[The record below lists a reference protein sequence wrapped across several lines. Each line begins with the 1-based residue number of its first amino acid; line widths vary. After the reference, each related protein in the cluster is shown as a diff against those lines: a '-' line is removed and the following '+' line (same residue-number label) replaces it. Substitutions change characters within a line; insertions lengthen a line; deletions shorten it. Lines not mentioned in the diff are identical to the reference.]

1 MNTNRPKTF
10 LAALVAM
17 VLATTVVGCSAA
29 TDNGRPISPERI
41 FTAPEPVSAPV
52 PTVETHPS
60 TTPEA
65 ETAERQ
71 LAGAITGDREAALFF
86 IEQNGGCQ
94 EANIERCI
102 ADMLMF
108 IAPESPAIEPALQR
122 AAELADLQLAE
133 FYAGVA
139 KAEAEKEQELAE
151 FYAGVAKAEAEEK
164 EQELAE
170 FYAGVAKA
178 EAEKKEQE
186 LAEFYA
192 GVAKAEA
199 DEEARAVREAIR
211 FADDLLRATCGGNGG
226 KYIYWI
232 NPPRAEITVCY
243 SSVRNGGSGGR
254 TGAVCNDGTSSS
266 ATGSGACSWHGGVW
280 YWTY

>member
-1 MNTNRPKTF
+1 MNTNRPKTL

-17 VLATTVVGCSAA
+17 VMATAVVGCSAA
-29 TDNGRPISPERI
+29 TDNGRPISPERT

-60 TTPEA
+60 TTSEV

-71 LAGAITGDREAALFF
+71 LARAITGDREAALFF

-122 AAELADLQLAE
+122 AAELANLQ
-133 FYAGVA
+133 
-139 KAEAEKEQELAE
+139 LAE

-164 EQELAE
+164 EQELA
-170 FYAGVAKA
+170 A
-178 EAEKKEQE
+178 
-186 LAEFYA
+186 FYA

-243 SSVRNGGSGGR
+243 SSVRTGGSGGR
-254 TGAVCNDGTSSS
+254 TGAVCKDGTSSS
-266 ATGSGACSWHGGVW
+266 ATGSGACSWHGGVL

>member
-1 MNTNRPKTF
+1 MNTNRPKTL

-17 VLATTVVGCSAA
+17 VMATAVVGCSAA
-29 TDNGRPISPERI
+29 TDNGRPISPERT

-60 TTPEA
+60 TTSEV

-71 LAGAITGDREAALFF
+71 LARAITGDREAALFF

-122 AAELADLQLAE
+122 AAELANLQLAE

-139 KAEAEKEQELAE
+139 KAEAEE
-151 FYAGVAKAEAEEK
+151 
-164 EQELAE
+164 
-170 FYAGVAKA
+170 
-178 EAEKKEQE
+178 KEQE

-243 SSVRNGGSGGR
+243 SSVRTGGSGGR
-254 TGAVCNDGTSSS
+254 TGAVCKDGTSSS
-266 ATGSGACSWHGGVW
+266 ATGSGACSWHGGVL

>member
-29 TDNGRPISPERI
+29 TDNGRPISPERS

-122 AAELADLQLAE
+122 AAELANLQ
-133 FYAGVA
+133 
-139 KAEAEKEQELAE
+139 LAE

-164 EQELAE
+164 EQELAA

-178 EAEKKEQE
+178 EAEEKEQE
-186 LAEFYA
+186 LAAFYA

-243 SSVRNGGSGGR
+243 SSVRTGGSGGR
-254 TGAVCNDGTSSS
+254 TGAVCKDGTSSS
-266 ATGSGACSWHGGVW
+266 ATGSGACSWHGGVL